1 MNNMTLWQQE
11 WRLAM
16 IYASLFWPGT
26 TISDGAFDVL
36 RQVAE
41 YQKKQQRK
49 RKRRR
54 R

>member
-1 MNNMTLWQQE
+1 MTRAERWRLE
-11 WRLAM
+11 WRMAM
-16 IYASLFWPGT
+16 IHASLCWPGT

-41 YQKKQQRK
+41 YQAAKIRV
-49 RKRRR
+49 KRRR